1 MKSADP
7 DVIDK
12 VSKSLSRDPIDAVTI
27 LEMIPED
34 NRYIVSAIL
43 DYAAMLNS
51 NVQETREVLNETKLT
66 LAATQQTLT
75 STQKILSGYAQ
86 KLHDFEV
93 QDRAKQLAIR
103 EQEQTIKSLQ
113 SLDDKRVNQTTLSHF
128 FLNNEHLVED
138 FSLNKKNLLVYKE
151 ELLDKES
158 NAILH
163 LSIELEKYFGNKN
176 IHISVV
182 INALKRYLVTKEK
195 NATYFQD
202 FLVDLVEEYLS
213 QQTTKA
219 RTRVALSYLRKACS
233 EIPELDVANI
243 KSIMYNAGYIAR
255 TDKSNKVF
263 FYRDH

>member
-34 NRYIVSAIL
+34 NKLIVSTIL
-43 DYAAMLNS
+43 DYAAMLN
-51 NVQETREVLNETKLT
+51 NNIHEHKEVLTATKQT
-66 LAATQQTLT
+66 LEATQQTLT
-75 STQKILSGYAQ
+75 STQKILSGYAE

-93 QDRAKQLAIR
+93 QDRVNQLALR
-103 EQEQTIKSLQ
+103 EQEKTIKSLQ
-113 SLDDKRVNQTTLSHF
+113 SLDSTRVNTTTLTHF
-128 FLNNEHLVED
+128 FLNHEHLVKD
-138 FSLNKKNLLVYKE
+138 YSLNEKNLLMCGD
-151 ELLDKES
+151 ELLTKES
-158 NAILH
+158 RAILH
-163 LSIELEKYFGNKN
+163 LSIDLEDYFGSKN
-176 IHISVV
+176 IHIAIVV
-182 INALKRYLVTKEK
+182 NALKRYLVTKEK
-195 NATYFQD
+195 NSTYFQD

-219 RTRVALSYLRKACS
+219 RTRIALSYLRKVCQD
-233 EIPELDVANI
+233 IPELNVANI

>member
-1 MKSADP
+1 MKSANP

-34 NRYIVSAIL
+34 NRQIVSTIL
-43 DYAAMLNS
+43 DYAAMLNT
-51 NVQETREVLNETKLT
+51 NMQEHKEVLAATKLT
-66 LAATQQTLT
+66 LET
-75 STQKILSGYAQ
+75 TQKILSSYAE

-93 QDRAKQLAIR
+93 KDRVNQLALR
-103 EQEQTIKSLQ
+103 EQEQTIKNLQ
-113 SLDDKRVNQTTLSHF
+113 TLDDKRVNQTTLSHF
-128 FLNNEHLVED
+128 FLNNEHLVKD
-138 FSLNKKNLLVYKE
+138 FSLNKKNLLLFKE
-151 ELLDKES
+151 ELLGKES

-195 NATYFQD
+195 NSTYFQD

-213 QQTTKA
+213 EKTTKS
-219 RTRVALSYLRKACS
+219 RTRIALSYLRKVC
-233 EIPELDVANI
+233 EDIPELNVANI
-243 KSIMYNAGYIAR
+243 KSIMYNAGYITK

-263 FYRDH
+263 FYREN